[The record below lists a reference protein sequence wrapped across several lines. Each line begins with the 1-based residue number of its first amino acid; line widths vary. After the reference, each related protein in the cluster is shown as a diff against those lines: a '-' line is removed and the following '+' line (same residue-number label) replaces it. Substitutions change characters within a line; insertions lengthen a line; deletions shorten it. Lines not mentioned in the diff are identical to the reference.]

1 MNSNRRLQAV
11 FFDFDGVIVDS
22 CAVKKEAFRMIFADY
37 PQEIIEQVMEYHR
50 QHGGISRVEKIRWAH
65 EKLLAAPLQEEAL
78 ARWAERYSRLVTD
91 AVVAVP
97 YLAGAL
103 EFLDF
108 CKKNRG
114 DLPLFI
120 VSGTP
125 QPELREIVRR
135 RGIDRYFTA
144 VLGSPTL
151 KPEHIRNQ
159 LDRYK
164 LIPEHCVFIG
174 DASTDHQAAMATGL
188 GFIGIQGEVAFPPQV
203 TVLPD
208 CRNLRQALSFYGD
221 L

>member
-22 CAVKKEAFRMIFADY
+22 CAVKKEAFRTIFAGY

-65 EKLLAAPLQEEAL
+65 EKLLAAPLQEEEL
-78 ARWAERYSRLVTD
+78 AHWAERYSRLVTD

-108 CKKNRG
+108 CKKNRN

-125 QPELREIVRR
+125 QRLYR
-135 RGIDRYFTA
+135 
-144 VLGSPTL
+144 
-151 KPEHIRNQ
+151 
-159 LDRYK
+159 
-164 LIPEHCVFIG
+164 
-174 DASTDHQAAMATGL
+174 
-188 GFIGIQGEVAFPPQV
+188 
-203 TVLPD
+203 
-208 CRNLRQALSFYGD
+208 
-221 L
+221 